1 MAIEFLTDLR
11 SYDPHR
17 HSISFWGHDGATEI
31 AFRLDRTVLE
41 PLLNGRPGPMDEL
54 SAMMIYDRNILR
66 IRAFAR
72 KLYEGEGKTRFDI
85 SKGRI

>member
-17 HSISFWGHDGATEI
+17 HRISFWGHDGATEI
-31 AFRLDRTVLE
+31 AFRLDRAVLE
-41 PLLNGRPGPMDEL
+41 PLLGGRPGPMDEL
-54 SAMMIYDRNILR
+54 SALMAYDQNIKR

-72 KLYEGEGKTRFDI
+72 KLYDGDRKTHFDI